1 MEPINQL
8 NKIVDYIEQEYD
20 FEIVPC
26 SIPSNYFQYVK
37 RNFYIWIMKKNEK
50 LFYFLR
56 DKVSPIKFLKE
67 RPDGSIWLRKRMSDD
82 KLCEI
87 ELKIVYLFDHNG
99 NEVEPYFN
107 YSINIYFDFSS
118 RDYFIPVNSPRLQ
131 MLGDMDT
138 CYIDSF
144 NPVLIDKNLCQIPEL
159 KELIR
164 DKKLASIFK

>member
-26 SIPSNYFQYVK
+26 SIPSSYFQYVK
-37 RNFYIWIMKKNEK
+37 RNFYIWVKEKNEK

-67 RPDGSIWLRKRMSDD
+67 RPDGSIWLRKRMSND

-87 ELKIVYLFDHNG
+87 ELKIVYLFDHKG

-107 YSINIYFDFSS
+107 YSINIYFDNFK
-118 RDYFIPVNSPRLQ
+118 DYFMHVNSSNIN
-131 MLGDMDT
+131 MN
-138 CYIDSF
+138 DSYLIIGEF
-144 NPVLIDKNLCQIPEL
+144 NPVLIDKHICQIPEL

-164 DKKLASIFK
+164 DKKIASILK

>member
-1 MEPINQL
+1 MEPISQL

-26 SIPSNYFQYVK
+26 SIPSNYFQYIK
-37 RNFYIWIMKKNEK
+37 RNFYIWIREKNEK

-82 KLCEI
+82 RLCEI
-87 ELKIVYLFDHNG
+87 ELKIVYLFNHNG

-107 YSINIYFDFSS
+107 YSINI
-118 RDYFIPVNSPRLQ
+118 Q
-131 MLGDMDT
+131 MLNDMDT
-138 CYIDSF
+138 YYIDSF
-144 NPVLIDKNLCQIPEL
+144 NIVLIDKHLCQIPEL

-164 DKKLASIFK
+164 DKKLENILNN